1 MPLTQKDID
10 ELKAVHYRV
19 TGEELT
25 NDEAWEMGMSLMK
38 FFTTLYK
45 DQDQKGG
52 TGKSLD
58 DKK

>member
-1 MPLTQKDID
+1 MSLTQKDID

-25 NDEAWEMGMSLMK
+25 NEEAWEMGMNLMQ

-45 DQDQKGG
+45 NKR
-52 TGKSLD
+52 LD
-58 DKK
+58 KTVE

>member
-10 ELKAVHYRV
+10 ELKAIHRRK

-45 DQDQKGG
+45 NKGG
-52 TGKSLD
+52 TGKTID
-58 DKK
+58 E